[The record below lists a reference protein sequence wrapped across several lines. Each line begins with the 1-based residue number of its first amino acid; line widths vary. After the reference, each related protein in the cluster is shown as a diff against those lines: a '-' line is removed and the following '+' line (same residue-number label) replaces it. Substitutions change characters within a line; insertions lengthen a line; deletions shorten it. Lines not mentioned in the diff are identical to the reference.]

1 MFYISQI
8 PSREIKSVV
17 HYDVKFNFKV
27 KKYLKYFFFC
37 KAPLLRIA

>member
-17 HYDVKFNFKV
+17 HYDVKFNFME
-27 KKYLKYFFFC
+27 KKYLKYFFSV
-37 KAPLLRIA
+37 KPLRLE